1 MKVKYVIYKENG
13 VWKGTSER
21 NYNAVIQ
28 DAFRITA
35 FKGMTLEEVLEL
47 TKKYYIDTDIIVKP

>member
-28 DAFRITA
+28 NAFVIHT
-35 FKGMTLEEVLEL
+35 FNGMTLEEVLEL
-47 TKKYYIDTDIIVKP
+47 TKKYYVDIIVKP